1 MVVLHVK
8 SAVPAA
14 SASSSPSQDGDEE
27 TEFLYECAASAAVA
41 DVAAALAAL
50 AGLQAALL
58 SLCRR
63 LRGERLH
70 PETPCVVLVLASL
83 CGGRRSSRTDA
94 AWPFLRSAARCA
106 GAGMTG
112 ELERAL
118 DEAEAYASKV
128 SIVFPTPSLFPRT
141 LLLRKNLMLS
151 LN

>member
-41 DVAAALAAL
+41 DVA
-50 AGLQAALL
+50 AALL